1 MELQL
6 EKVTQDRNDLQ
17 SRLRLDSQQMLDNF
31 KSLKDQLLKS
41 EERAN
46 TLHEKS
52 QQLDKLNAQLRTQVA
67 RLESDLTAS
76 QQKAK
81 SAEALARD
89 LSAVVEGG
97 KDFNNAK
104 LHELKDSAEKERAK
118 YVQKIQED
126 AASIKKLQEEVAGLN
141 SEKQRLEQY
150 KNNKKFTVKT

>member
-1 MELQL
+1 
-6 EKVTQDRNDLQ
+6 
-17 SRLRLDSQQMLDNF
+17 MLDNF

-81 SAEALARD
+81 SAEALVRD

>member
-1 MELQL
+1 LELQL

-46 TLHEKS
+46 TLFEKS

>member
-1 MELQL
+1 LELQL

>member
-1 MELQL
+1 
-6 EKVTQDRNDLQ
+6 
-17 SRLRLDSQQMLDNF
+17 MLDNF

-81 SAEALARD
+81 SAEALVRD

-118 YVQKIQED
+118 YVQKI
-126 AASIKKLQEEVAGLN
+126 
-141 SEKQRLEQY
+141 
-150 KNNKKFTVKT
+150 

>member
-46 TLHEKS
+46 TLFEKS

>member
-1 MELQL
+1 
-6 EKVTQDRNDLQ
+6 
-17 SRLRLDSQQMLDNF
+17 MLDNF

-41 EERAN
+41 EERSN
-46 TLHEKS
+46 TLHEKF

-81 SAEALARD
+81 SAEALVRD

-126 AASIKKLQEEVAGLN
+126 AVSIKKLQEEVAGLN